1 METYYHNNPKIE
13 EWTEQIIEKILT
25 VCILSGS
32 DSNSEYQKGCQL
44 IAKITA
50 LLQGFSSLPAEYL
63 ADGLK
68 QIIEQQ
74 LPDPRVINNFPAF
87 HNTMNR
93 MIKEGM
99 LTVVGDLEIE
109 TVQLELT
116 QAQPA
121 LALVHQEN
129 EKVDRLVDSGNQK
142 LAELIENIPDTECID
157 GETNALNQTQLYRER
172 IKKTLPHLFPKET
185 IQWDVTLLSQTF
197 LAQLNDILIY
207 CADMDQKLNKE
218 IYFKDGWKV
227 MVVGEEELA
236 YPRRLER
243 ELKNLMRIGKK
254 IK

>member
-172 IKKTLPHLFPKET
+172 IKKTLP
-185 IQWDVTLLSQTF
+185 
-197 LAQLNDILIY
+197 LNHHH
-207 CADMDQKLNKE
+207 
-218 IYFKDGWKV
+218 WH
-227 MVVGEEELA
+227 
-236 YPRRLER
+236 P
-243 ELKNLMRIGKK
+243 
-254 IK
+254 